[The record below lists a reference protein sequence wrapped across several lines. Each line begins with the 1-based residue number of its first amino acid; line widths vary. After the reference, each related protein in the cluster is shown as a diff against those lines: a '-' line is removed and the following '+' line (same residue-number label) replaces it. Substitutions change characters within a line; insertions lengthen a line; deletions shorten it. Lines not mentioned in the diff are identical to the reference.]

1 MKALAEKLWNA
12 RISGTVVDLTD
23 SWLPADKDEAHQVQ
37 ALVYEIAGH
46 ERPGFKVGSTSKE
59 AQKYLASAGPNCAE
73 VMAPFAY
80 QSPATVSVS
89 PAHGPQL
96 EGEFAFRLGQ
106 DLPPRDTPYEIGD
119 IIDAIQSVAGAIEIV
134 GSRIADGLASAGPVM
149 LTADCGAN
157 IGLVLGQWHN
167 FSRDMDLVNHPVQMF
182 INDELRGH
190 GTGEKALDN
199 PLNVMVWLA
208 NRQSATGRG
217 LRAGEFV
224 STGTCTGLD
233 PVQPGD
239 RARADFGSLGVVEI
253 EFVMD

>member
-12 RISGTVVDLTD
+12 RITGTVVDLSD
-23 SWLPADKDEAHQVQ
+23 GWLPANKDEAHQVQ

-46 ERPGFKVGSTSKE
+46 ERLGFKVGSTSKE

-73 VMAPFAY
+73 VMAPFVHE
-80 QSPATVSVS
+80 SPATISGS
-89 PAHGPQL
+89 PVHGPQL
-96 EGEFAFRLGQ
+96 EGEFAFRLGK
-106 DLPPRDTPYEIGD
+106 DLPPRDAPYTLEEIK
-119 IIDAIQSVAGAIEIV
+119 DAIASVAGAIEIV

-157 IGLVLGQWHN
+157 IGLIVGPWQD
-167 FSRDMDLVNHPVQMF
+167 FAKDMDLVNHPVQMF
-182 INDELRGH
+182 INDQLHGE

-208 NRQSATGRG
+208 NRQSDTGRG
-217 LRAGEFV
+217 LKAGEMV

-239 RARADFGSLGVVEI
+239 KARADFGSLGAVEVT
-253 EFVMD
+253 FSSD